1 MGTFEIIDRPDKC
14 DPLPS
19 MFTYRLKTGD
29 QGQIIKYKARLCA
42 RGDLQLPDEHGD
54 PWAPTSRYSTIRLMI
69 ALATQLGLELMHWD
83 VRGAYMVANL
93 DRELYL
99 DLPPGYELPP
109 DKVIRMKKSL
119 YGLKDAGANFY
130 KLLSNWLQNYG
141 FTAIGADKVTYKMQ
155 RGTSV
160 IYITLFVD
168 DGLCATNDLKFYNE
182 FLKDLESKFELGE
195 SGKLTWYLGVS
206 IKQDTKLGFTQL
218 SQRQYVLDLL
228 ERFNMVG
235 CKTAPTAMQAHL
247 RLSKT
252 DCPPEAERDKK
263 TVEFYNQLVGSLQY
277 LSVFTRPDISQA
289 VNQCSRFLANPGP
302 THIEAAK
309 HILRYLAG
317 SADYALTYTQQPP
330 ELANM
335 LWGAAD
341 SDHAGDPDTRRST
354 TGYVMMLNGSAISWQ
369 STRQAL
375 VSLSSTEA
383 EFYAASVAGC
393 DVVYL
398 RRLCQ
403 DLGFEQASATPVM
416 EDNVVC
422 IYLSRNATMFHKSK
436 HIDVRVY
443 KLREF
448 CNDGPDGEAKVM
460 DLCKVNTAD
469 NPADMFT
476 KALPGPAFAQ
486 HRDTVFGMSLRATG
500 G

>member
-1 MGTFEIIDRPDKC
+1 
-14 DPLPS
+14 
-19 MFTYRLKTGD
+19 
-29 QGQIIKYKARLCA
+29 
-42 RGDLQLPDEHGD
+42 
-54 PWAPTSRYSTIRLMI
+54 
-69 ALATQLGLELMHWD
+69 
-83 VRGAYMVANL
+83 
-93 DRELYL
+93 
-99 DLPPGYELPP
+99 
-109 DKVIRMKKSL
+109 
-119 YGLKDAGANFY
+119 
-130 KLLSNWLQNYG
+130 
-141 FTAIGADKVTYKMQ
+141 
-155 RGTSV
+155 
-160 IYITLFVD
+160 
-168 DGLCATNDLKFYNE
+168 
-182 FLKDLESKFELGE
+182 
-195 SGKLTWYLGVS
+195 
-206 IKQDTKLGFTQL
+206 
-218 SQRQYVLDLL
+218 
-228 ERFNMVG
+228 
-235 CKTAPTAMQAHL
+235 MQAHL

-252 DCPPEAERDKK
+252 DCPPESERDKK
-263 TVEFYNQLVGSLQY
+263 VVEYYNQLVGSLQY

-317 SADYALTYTQQPP
+317 SADYALTYTQQTP
-330 ELANM
+330 EMANI

-354 TGYVMMLNGSAISWQ
+354 TGYVMMLNGAAISWQ

-398 RRLCQ
+398 RRLC
-403 DLGFEQASATPVM
+403 DELGFVQRNATPVM
-416 EDNVVC
+416 EDNVAC

-476 KALPGPAFAQ
+476 KALPGPAFVQ
-486 HRDTVFGMSLRATG
+486 HRDTVFGMSLGAVG